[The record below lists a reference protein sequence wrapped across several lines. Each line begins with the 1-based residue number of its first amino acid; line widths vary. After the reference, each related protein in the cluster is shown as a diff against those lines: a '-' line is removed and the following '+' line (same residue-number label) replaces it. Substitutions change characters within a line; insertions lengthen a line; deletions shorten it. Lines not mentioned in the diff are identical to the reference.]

1 MKKVF
6 IYILLILTWFNNG
19 LAKNYSLI
27 DLKIGDNILKYFNTE
42 QINKFYIK
50 DAEKSPSGER
60 VFGKDLK
67 YSFLAIKDSEEVFKK
82 EYDFFQIYYENSS
95 NKIVSISGTD
105 KSKDIES
112 CLKTRDNNVS
122 KYKNK
127 NKITSL
133 FNKHDSKDEYSNGLK
148 TDNISFMGPTKIFTF
163 ACYEWSSDD
172 IEYSLTI
179 YENEFNDFLY
189 EKMQQ

>member
-1 MKKVF
+1 MKK
-6 IYILLILTWFNNG
+6 LLFLIFASLICCNVGF
-19 LAKNYSLI
+19 AKNFSLI
-27 DLKIGDNILKYFNTE
+27 DVKIGDNILKYFNTE
-42 QINKFYIK
+42 QINKFYVK
-50 DAEKSPSGER
+50 DAAKSPSGER

-67 YSFLAIKDSEEVFKK
+67 YSFLAIIDSEEVFKK

-112 CLKTRDNNVS
+112 CLKTRDYNVS

-133 FNKHDSKDEYSNGLK
+133 FNMYDSKDEYSDGLK
-148 TDNISFMGPTKIFTF
+148 VDNVSFTGPTKIFTF

-172 IEYSLTI
+172 VEYSLTI
-179 YENEFNDFLY
+179 YENEYNDFIY